1 MDMKN
6 KKWNREFP
14 EVPEHVHQ
22 TVLSTLAGLDER
34 KGKRVNRMKKGK
46 AIILIAAAV
55 AVLGTTVSA
64 AEIFKWNRRAAEVFE
79 ADEIQQ
85 NKLVTEQI
93 AQDTSQT
100 VTDAGLT
107 IEAVQNVQD
116 NNCFYALFEIT
127 AKDESIQITQD
138 HSMSFLYDFQDGES
152 PFGALGWHFVDE
164 ESQTVSNSRYFE
176 IIGTK
181 TRPGSEDLHMKIQ
194 FTSLNAP
201 GAKAMDGEPI
211 LEGNWEFV
219 LDLHAIEPIRYDLN
233 REYQI
238 AGYPVTV
245 KTVELTP
252 ISAKLAIDEEDARQ
266 LEKLEGVNLDQ
277 TDSLSSLWI
286 NGIKYQDGTIIEED
300 GFQEPL
306 IRLGD
311 GIYEKTA
318 RLTSVIDTNKVSAL
332 LVGEKM
338 DEIALP

>member
-64 AEIFKWNRRAAEVFE
+64 AEIFKWNRRAAGVFE

-107 IEAVQNVQD
+107 IEAVQTVQD

-311 GIYEKTA
+311 GVYEKTA
-318 RLTSVIDTNKVSAL
+318 RLTSVIDTDKVSAL
-332 LVGEKM
+332 LVGENM

>member
-107 IEAVQNVQD
+107 IEAVQTVQD

-138 HSMSFLYDFQDGES
+138 HSMSFLFDFQDGES

-164 ESQTVSNSRYFE
+164 ESQPVSNSRYFE

-181 TRPGSEDLHMKIQ
+181 TRLGSEDLHMKIQ

-252 ISAKLAIDEEDARQ
+252 ISVKLTIGEEDARQ

-311 GIYEKTA
+311 GVYEKTA
-318 RLTSVIDTNKVSAL
+318 RLTNVIDTNKVSAL
-332 LVGEKM
+332 LLGENM
-338 DEIALP
+338 DELPLQ

>member
-107 IEAVQNVQD
+107 IEAVQTVQD

-138 HSMSFLYDFQDGES
+138 HSMSFLFDFQDGES

-311 GIYEKTA
+311 GVYEKTA
-318 RLTSVIDTNKVSAL
+318 RLTSVIDTDKVSAL
-332 LVGEKM
+332 LVGENM